1 MTATVT
7 APWDEATVH
16 ALNACQHGGG
26 FHGFTCAEH
35 SNTLLVANTDGW
47 HCPERGCGYWQ
58 DWALLAMVDVGRE
71 VIAGTWKTSVE
82 AWLEDQR

>member
-1 MTATVT
+1 MKDAIA

-47 HCPERGCGYWQ
+47 HCPARGCGYWQ

-71 VIAGTWKTSVE
+71 VIAGTWRNWWE
-82 AWLEDQR
+82 GR